1 MRTLAY
7 KKPHW
12 LSPPLKAAYPKPHRR
27 SSLSRNFTSYMDRL
41 KWGVET
47 TARLGNELLKW
58 DEPMPIY
65 EYFCTGCGNKFERL
79 QKITDKPVSPCPQCG
94 KKAKRLISQ
103 TSFALKG
110 EGWYKNGY
118 AKGSKKEV
126 KPEAKKTEPKEE
138 KAKKD
143 ESKR

>member
-1 MRTLAY
+1 MFRLWSEPSLYFLSILPLPDTLVQEA
-7 KKPHW
+7 
-12 LSPPLKAAYPKPHRR
+12 
-27 SSLSRNFTSYMDRL
+27 FTSYMDRL

-65 EYFCTGCGNKFERL
+65 EYFCTGCRNKFERL
-79 QKITDKPVSPCPQCG
+79 QKITDKPVSTCPQCG
-94 KKAKRLISQ
+94 KKTKRLISQ

-118 AKGSKKEV
+118 AKGGKKEA
-126 KPEAKKTEPKEE
+126 KPEAKKAESKGE